1 MSRNKT
7 ISGLNQILWA
17 CSKHDFCCLG
27 HGYDDSCPSG
37 HSESFCNNYQNGYNT
52 QWSITAN
59 SDMQNGGN
67 GNGNSNDNSAQS
79 PAIGGNNLGISGN
92 NNQVTI
98 NQGQSQK

>member
-1 MSRNKT
+1 
-7 ISGLNQILWA
+7 
-17 CSKHDFCCLG
+17 
-27 HGYDDSCPSG
+27 
-37 HSESFCNNYQNGYNT
+37 
-52 QWSITAN
+52 
-59 SDMQNGGN
+59 MQNGGN